1 LLCDSCS
8 TASWDYIVVTDGE
21 SLSQQPF
28 VEQFLVLEVTPMVN
42 KSLFASMLGRLPKAN
57 AVNEAGGRAYKL
69 EPKHA
74 LAQVAATGTF
84 ANAFYSTAEAQLDE
98 LLELID
104 QVDDNQYLA
113 KLAIYARQKA
123 FMKDMPAALLVALSV
138 RDTELM
144 HQVFDRVVDNGRVL
158 RTVFQMIRSGRFKDK
173 AGKSRIGLSSSV
185 QRAFQ
190 RWLNTASVGK
200 LLSASIGNDPSLRD
214 ILRMARPTP
223 KDNARRA
230 MFGWLTDKSIDK
242 WAPATEA
249 DLPVEVQSLIAYR
262 NSESEEAQALI
273 VGGLDN
279 VRWDLL
285 SDAAKGPKIWAA
297 LARKMGSQALRMNL
311 NTLLRHDVFNVE
323 QLSSTDQSGSDERLG
338 QAFNN
343 MVDYVADRIA
353 DEKEIRASKQFPY
366 QYFTAYLN
374 ADDNVPQKIK
384 TALHKAAEF
393 ACGNV
398 PELPGPVVIGLDTSG
413 SMSSSVTGDR
423 GRGATSKMRCID
435 VAALF
440 AAAILRRNPDSVV
453 IPFDTAAYDAKMD
466 PNDSILSIAE
476 RLAKYGGGGT
486 DCSLPLVAASQQHAM
501 RKFAGVVLVSDNESW
516 VGTGRGG
523 STGVMTAWEAFVAN
537 QRKLAGKEACPKLVC
552 IDLQP
557 YRTVQACERAD
568 IMNIGGY
575 SDSVFNVISSFL
587 ADNDQRFVAEVEAI
601 KL

>member
-1 LLCDSCS
+1 M
-8 TASWDYIVVTDGE
+8 A
-21 SLSQQPF
+21 
-28 VEQFLVLEVTPMVN
+28 N
-42 KSLFASMLGRLPKAN
+42 KSLFASLTSRLPRAN
-57 AVNEAGGRAYKL
+57 AVNEAGGLAYKL

-84 ANAFYSTAEAQLDE
+84 GNAFYSTAETQLDE
-98 LLELID
+98 VLKLID
-104 QVDDNQYLA
+104 EVDDNQYLA
-113 KLAIYARQKA
+113 KLALYAREKA

-144 HQVFDRVVDNGRVL
+144 HRVFDRVVDNGRVL
-158 RTVFQMIRSGRFKDK
+158 RTVFQMIRSGRFKNNTVKNK
-173 AGKSRIGLSSSV
+173 AGKGRIGLSSSV

-230 MFGWLTDKSIDK
+230 MFGWLTEKSIDK
-242 WAPATEA
+242 WAPSTEA
-249 DLPVEVQSLIAYR
+249 DLPAGIQSLIAYR
-262 NSESEEAQALI
+262 NSESEDVQVLI
-273 VGGLDN
+273 AGGLDN

-285 SDAAKGPKIWAA
+285 SDAAKGPKVWAA
-297 LARKMGSQALRMNL
+297 LARKMGPQALRMNL
-311 NTLLRHDVFNVE
+311 NTLLRHDVFNSRPSLRE
-323 QLSSTDQSGSDERLG
+323 GSATVTPLGERSD
-338 QAFNN
+338 N

-353 DEKEIRASKQFPY
+353 DESEIGRSKQFPY
-366 QYFTAYLN
+366 QYFAAYLN

-384 TALHKAAEF
+384 TALHKAAEI

-413 SMSSSVTGDR
+413 SMSSAVTGNR

-453 IPFDTAAYDAKMD
+453 IPFDTSAYDAKID

-486 DCSLPLVAASQQHAM
+486 DCSLPLVAANQKHAK

-516 VGTGRGG
+516 VGTGRHG

-537 QRKLAGKEACPKLVC
+537 QRKLAGKEASRSWSTSICNRTRQFRLVSE
-552 IDLQP
+552 L
-557 YRTVQACERAD
+557 T
-568 IMNIGGY
+568 
-575 SDSVFNVISSFL
+575 L
-587 ADNDQRFVAEVEAI
+587 
-601 KL
+601 

>member
-1 LLCDSCS
+1 M
-8 TASWDYIVVTDGE
+8 A
-21 SLSQQPF
+21 
-28 VEQFLVLEVTPMVN
+28 N
-42 KSLFASMLGRLPKAN
+42 KSIFASLTSRSPRAN

-84 ANAFYSTAEAQLDE
+84 GNAFYSTAETQLAE
-98 LLELID
+98 VLKLID
-104 QVDDNQYLA
+104 EVDDNQYLA
-113 KLAIYARQKA
+113 KLALYAREKA

-144 HQVFDRVVDNGRVL
+144 HRVFDRVVDNGRVL
-158 RTVFQMIRSGRFKDK
+158 RTVFQMIRSGQFKNK
-173 AGKSRIGLSSSV
+173 SGKGRVGLSSSV

-230 MFGWLTDKSIDK
+230 MFGWLTLKSIKK

-249 DLPVEVQSLIAYR
+249 DLPAEVQSLITYR

-273 VGGLDN
+273 AGGLDN

-285 SDAAKGPKIWAA
+285 SDAAKGPKVWAA
-297 LARKMGSQALRMNL
+297 LARKMGPQALRMNL
-311 NTLLRHDVFNVE
+311 NTLLRHEVFNVE
-323 QLSSTDQSGSDERLG
+323 QLSSTACAGGANERLG
-338 QAFNN
+338 QSFYN

-353 DEKEIRASKQFPY
+353 DESEIRRSKQFPY
-366 QYFTAYLN
+366 QYFAAYLN

-384 TALHKAAEF
+384 TALHKAAEI

-413 SMSSSVTGDR
+413 SMSSAVTGAR
-423 GRGATSKMRCID
+423 GPRNGTQCATSKMRCID

-453 IPFDTAAYDAKMD
+453 IPFDTSAYDAKID

-486 DCSLPLVAASQQHAM
+486 DCSLPLVAANQKHAK

-516 VGTGRGG
+516 VGTGRHG

-537 QRKLAGKEACPKLVC
+537 QRKLAGMDANPKLVC

-557 YRTVQACERAD
+557 YQTVQACERAD
-568 IMNIGGY
+568 IMNIGGF
-575 SDSVFNVISSFL
+575 SDAVFNVISAFL
-587 ADNDQRFVAEVEAI
+587 ADNNQRFVSEVEAI
-601 KL
+601 EL

>member
-1 LLCDSCS
+1 M
-8 TASWDYIVVTDGE
+8 A
-21 SLSQQPF
+21 
-28 VEQFLVLEVTPMVN
+28 N
-42 KSLFASMLGRLPKAN
+42 KSLFASLTSRLPRAN

-84 ANAFYSTAEAQLDE
+84 GNAFYSTAETQLDE
-98 LLELID
+98 VLKLID
-104 QVDDNQYLA
+104 EVDDNQYLA
-113 KLAIYARQKA
+113 KLALYAREKA
-123 FMKDMPAALLVALSV
+123 FMKDMPAALLVVLSV
-138 RDTELM
+138 RDTQLM
-144 HQVFDRVVDNGRVL
+144 HKVFDRVVDNGRVL
-158 RTVFQMIRSGRFKDK
+158 RTVFQMIRSGQFKNK
-173 AGKSRIGLSSSV
+173 AGKGRIGLSSSV

-200 LLSASIGNDPSLRD
+200 LLSAAIGNDPSLRD

-223 KDNARRA
+223 KNNARRA
-230 MFGWLTDKSIDK
+230 MFGWLTDKEVGK

-249 DLPVEVQSLIAYR
+249 DLPAEVQSLIAYR

-273 VGGLDN
+273 AGGLDN

-285 SDAAKGPKIWAA
+285 SDAAKGPKVWAA
-297 LARKMGSQALRMNL
+297 LARKMGPQALRMNL
-311 NTLLRHDVFNVE
+311 NTLLRHDV
-323 QLSSTDQSGSDERLG
+323 LKSD
-338 QAFNN
+338 A
-343 MVDYVADRIA
+343 MVDYVASRIA
-353 DEKEIRASKQFPY
+353 DEAEIRRAKQFPY
-366 QYFTAYLN
+366 QYFAAYLN

-384 TALHKAAEF
+384 TALHKAAEI

-398 PELPGPVVIGLDTSG
+398 PALPGPVVIGLDTSG
-413 SMSSSVTGDR
+413 SMSCAVTGNR

-453 IPFDTAAYDAKMD
+453 IPFDTSAYDAKID

-486 DCSLPLVAASQQHAM
+486 DCSLPLVAANQKHAK
-501 RKFAGVVLVSDNESW
+501 RRFAGVVLVSDNESW
-516 VGTGRGG
+516 VGTGRHG

-537 QRKLAGKEACPKLVC
+537 QRKLASNEANPKLVC

-557 YRTVQACERAD
+557 YQTVQACERAD
-568 IMNIGGY
+568 IMNIGGF
-575 SDSVFNVISSFL
+575 SDAVFNVISAFL
-587 ADNDQRFVAEVEAI
+587 ADNNQRFVAEVEAI
-601 KL
+601 EL

>member
-1 LLCDSCS
+1 M
-8 TASWDYIVVTDGE
+8 A
-21 SLSQQPF
+21 
-28 VEQFLVLEVTPMVN
+28 N
-42 KSLFASMLGRLPKAN
+42 KSLFASLTSRLPRAN
-57 AVNEAGGRAYKL
+57 AVNEAGGLAYKL

-84 ANAFYSTAEAQLDE
+84 GSAFYSTAETQLDE
-98 LLELID
+98 VLKLID
-104 QVDDNQYLA
+104 EVDDNQYLA
-113 KLAIYARQKA
+113 KLALYAREKA

-144 HQVFDRVVDNGRVL
+144 HRVFDRVVDNGRVL
-158 RTVFQMIRSGRFKDK
+158 RTVFQMIRSGQFKNK
-173 AGKSRIGLSSSV
+173 AGKGRVGLSSSV

-214 ILRMARPTP
+214 VLRMARPTP

-230 MFGWLTDKSIDK
+230 MFGWLTDKTIDK

-262 NSESEEAQALI
+262 NSESEEAQSLI
-273 VGGLDN
+273 AGGLDN

-285 SDAAKGPKIWAA
+285 SDTAKGPTVWAA
-297 LARKMGSQALRMNL
+297 LARKMGPQALRMNL
-311 NTLLRHDVFNVE
+311 NTLLRHDV
-323 QLSSTDQSGSDERLG
+323 LATS
-338 QAFNN
+338 A

-353 DEKEIRASKQFPY
+353 DESEIRRSKQFPY
-366 QYFTAYLN
+366 QYFAAYLN

-384 TALHKAAEF
+384 TALHKAAEI

-413 SMSSSVTGDR
+413 SMSSAVTGHR

-453 IPFDTAAYDAKMD
+453 IPFDTSAYDAKID
-466 PNDSILSIAE
+466 PNDSILSLAE

-486 DCSLPLVAASQQHAM
+486 DCSLPLVAANQKHAK
-501 RKFAGVVLVSDNESW
+501 RKFAGIVLVSDNESW
-516 VGTGRGG
+516 VGTGRHG
-523 STGVMTAWEAFVAN
+523 STGVMSAWEAFVAN
-537 QRKLAGKEACPKLVC
+537 QRKLASKEEAPKLVN

-557 YRTVQACERAD
+557 YQTVQACERAD
-568 IMNIGGY
+568 IMNIGGF
-575 SDSVFNVISSFL
+575 SDAVFNVISAFL
-587 ADNDQRFVAEVEAI
+587 ADNNQRFVAEVEAI
-601 KL
+601 EL

>member
-1 LLCDSCS
+1 M
-8 TASWDYIVVTDGE
+8 A
-21 SLSQQPF
+21 
-28 VEQFLVLEVTPMVN
+28 N

-57 AVNEAGGRAYKL
+57 ALNEAGGLAYKL

-84 ANAFYSTAEAQLDE
+84 GNAFYSTAETQLDE
-98 LLELID
+98 VLKLID
-104 QVDDNQYLA
+104 EVDDNQYLA
-113 KLAIYARQKA
+113 KLALYAREKA

-144 HQVFDRVVDNGRVL
+144 HRVFDRVVDNGRVL
-158 RTVFQMIRSGRFKDK
+158 RTVFQMVRSGQFKNK
-173 AGKSRIGLSSSV
+173 AGKGRVGLSSSV

-262 NSESEEAQALI
+262 NSESEETQALI
-273 VGGLDN
+273 AGGLDN

-285 SDAAKGPKIWAA
+285 SDVAKGPTVWAA
-297 LARKMGSQALRMNL
+297 LALKMGPQALRMNL
-311 NTLLRHDVFNVE
+311 NTLLRHDV
-323 QLSSTDQSGSDERLG
+323 LATS
-338 QAFNN
+338 A

-353 DEKEIRASKQFPY
+353 DESEIRRSKQFPY
-366 QYFTAYLN
+366 QYFAAYLN

-384 TALHKAAEF
+384 TALHKAAEI

-413 SMSSSVTGDR
+413 SMSSAVTGHR

-453 IPFDTAAYDAKMD
+453 IPFDTSAYDAKMD

-486 DCSLPLVAASQQHAM
+486 DCSLPLVAANQKHAK
-501 RKFAGVVLVSDNESW
+501 RKFAGIVLVSDNESW
-516 VGTGRGG
+516 VGTGRHG

-537 QRKLAGKEACPKLVC
+537 QRKLAGKEANPKLVN

-557 YRTVQACERAD
+557 YQTVQACERAD
-568 IMNIGGY
+568 IMNIGGF
-575 SDSVFNVISSFL
+575 SDAVFNVISAFL
-587 ADNDQRFVAEVEAI
+587 ADNNQRFVAEVEAI
-601 KL
+601 EL

>member
-1 LLCDSCS
+1 M
-8 TASWDYIVVTDGE
+8 A
-21 SLSQQPF
+21 
-28 VEQFLVLEVTPMVN
+28 N

-57 AVNEAGGRAYKL
+57 AVNEAGGLAYKL

-84 ANAFYSTAEAQLDE
+84 GNAFYSTAETQLDE
-98 LLELID
+98 VLKLID
-104 QVDDNQYLA
+104 EVDDNQYLA
-113 KLAIYARQKA
+113 KLALYAREKA

-144 HQVFDRVVDNGRVL
+144 HRVFDRVVDNGRVL
-158 RTVFQMIRSGRFKDK
+158 RTVFQMIRSGQFKNK
-173 AGKSRIGLSSSV
+173 AGKGRVGLSSSL

-230 MFGWLTDKSIDK
+230 MFGWLTDKSIEK

-249 DLPVEVQSLIAYR
+249 DLPVEVQSLIEYR
-262 NSESEEAQALI
+262 NSESEEGQALI
-273 VGGLDN
+273 AGGLDN

-285 SDAAKGPKIWAA
+285 SDAAKGPTVWAA
-297 LARKMGSQALRMNL
+297 LARKMGPQALRMNL
-311 NTLLRHDVFNVE
+311 NTLLRHDV
-323 QLSSTDQSGSDERLG
+323 LATS
-338 QAFNN
+338 A

-353 DEKEIRASKQFPY
+353 DESEIRRSKQFPY
-366 QYFTAYLN
+366 QYFAAYLN

-384 TALHKAAEF
+384 TALHKAAEI

-398 PELPGPVVIGLDTSG
+398 PELPGAVVIGLDTSG
-413 SMSSSVTGDR
+413 SMSCAVTGNR
-423 GRGATSKMRCID
+423 GHRNGTQCATSKMRCID

-440 AAAILRRNPDSVV
+440 AAAILRRNLDSVV
-453 IPFDTAAYDAKMD
+453 IPFDTSAYDAKMD

-486 DCSLPLVAASQQHAM
+486 DCSLPLVAANQKYAN
-501 RKFAGVVLVSDNESW
+501 RKFAGIVLVSDNESW
-516 VGTGRGG
+516 VGTGRHG

-537 QRKLAGKEACPKLVC
+537 QRKLAGKEANPKLVC

-557 YRTVQACERAD
+557 YQTVQACERAD
-568 IMNIGGY
+568 IMNIGGF
-575 SDSVFNVISSFL
+575 SDSVFNVISAFL
-587 ADNDQRFVAEVEAI
+587 ADNNQRFFAEVEAI
-601 KL
+601 EL

>member
-1 LLCDSCS
+1 M
-8 TASWDYIVVTDGE
+8 A
-21 SLSQQPF
+21 
-28 VEQFLVLEVTPMVN
+28 N
-42 KSLFASMLGRLPKAN
+42 KSLFASLTSRSPRAN
-57 AVNEAGGRAYKL
+57 AVNEAGGLAYKL

-84 ANAFYSTAEAQLDE
+84 GNAFYSTAETQLDE
-98 LLELID
+98 VLKLID
-104 QVDDNQYLA
+104 EVDDNQYLA
-113 KLAIYARQKA
+113 KLALYAREKA

-144 HQVFDRVVDNGRVL
+144 HRVFDRVVDNGRVL
-158 RTVFQMIRSGRFKDK
+158 RTVFQMIRSGQFKNK
-173 AGKSRIGLSSSV
+173 AGKGRVGLSSSV

-262 NSESEEAQALI
+262 NSDSEEAQALI
-273 VGGLDN
+273 AGGLDN

-285 SDAAKGPKIWAA
+285 SDAAKGPTIWAG
-297 LARKMGSQALRMNL
+297 LARKMGPQALRMNL
-311 NTLLRHDVFNVE
+311 NTLLRHDV
-323 QLSSTDQSGSDERLG
+323 LATS
-338 QAFNN
+338 A

-353 DEKEIRASKQFPY
+353 DESEIRRSKQFPY
-366 QYFTAYLN
+366 QYFAAYLN
-374 ADDNVPQKIK
+374 VDDNVPQKIK
-384 TALHKAAEF
+384 TALHKAAET

-413 SMSSSVTGDR
+413 SMSSAVTGHR

-453 IPFDTAAYDAKMD
+453 IPFDTSAYDAKID

-486 DCSLPLVAASQQHAM
+486 DCSLPLVAANQKHAK
-501 RKFAGVVLVSDNESW
+501 RKFAGIVLVSDNESW
-516 VGTGRGG
+516 VGIGRHG

-537 QRKLAGKEACPKLVC
+537 QRRLNEPQSASSRLDSCPKLVC

-557 YRTVQACERAD
+557 YQTVQACERAD
-568 IMNIGGY
+568 IMNIGGF
-575 SDSVFNVISSFL
+575 SDAAFNVISAFL
-587 ADNDQRFVAEVEAI
+587 SDNNLRFVAEVEAI
-601 KL
+601 EL